1 MSIAAS
7 VEGVDRLV
15 DTLEAAA
22 DAVAVLDLDPIAA
35 DLEVA
40 ALPRTRVDR
49 GWLRDTVRASV
60 VDDAVI
66 LEAGGGPVDYAGIV
80 HAYDPWLTET
90 LTAQTD
96 RVVDLVVVE
105 VVDAVDLIQG
115 K

>member
-1 MSIAAS
+1 MSIVATF
-7 VEGVDRLV
+7 EGVDRLV

-22 DAVAVLDLDPIAA
+22 DALVDLDLNPLAV
-35 DLEVA
+35 DLETA

-66 LEAGGGPVDYAGIV
+66 LEAGGGAVDYAGIV
-80 HAYDPWLTET
+80 HAYDPWLAEAIEATP
-90 LTAQTD
+90 
-96 RVVDLVVVE
+96 VVDQVTDQ
-105 VVDAVDLIQG
+105 VVDIVETIHG